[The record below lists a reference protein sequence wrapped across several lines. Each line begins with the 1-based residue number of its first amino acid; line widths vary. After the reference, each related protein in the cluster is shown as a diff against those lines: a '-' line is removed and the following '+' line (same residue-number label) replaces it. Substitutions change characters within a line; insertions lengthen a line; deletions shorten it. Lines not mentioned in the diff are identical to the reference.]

1 MTTALPT
8 KQRIQSIDILR
19 GIIMLVMALDH
30 TRDFL
35 HNAGAFGDPTNMQ
48 TTTPFLFFTRFVTHF
63 CAPIFVFLSGVSVY
77 LVSTRR
83 TKGELTGFLIK
94 RGLWLIVVEI
104 VLMSLAFSLN
114 PLYNSVALQVIWAIG
129 VSMIILGLL
138 SWLPVRVIGVIGIL
152 LIVGHDAVT
161 NLKISPNTSE
171 DVLMKIFF
179 TARGAVFP
187 LDNSHFVFDLYAI
200 LPWTGVMFL
209 GYLFGTLYKSDYKA
223 ESRKRFLLYSSFALF
238 AAFMV
243 LRFINGYGDPAHW
256 AVQKNGVFT
265 FMSFINISK
274 YPPSLMYCCLTLSV
288 GLLILALTENASGKL
303 SAFFK
308 TYGSVPFFYY
318 VLHFYLIRLVSV
330 VVFFLQGFKTSQII
344 TPNDPFLFTPPGI
357 GFNLGIVYLFWLGII
372 LTLYFPCRWFSNYK
386 KTHRQWWLSYL

>member
-1 MTTALPT
+1 MATTLSI

-30 TRDFL
+30 VRDFL
-35 HNAGAFGDPTNMQ
+35 HDAGAFGDPTNLK
-48 TTTPFLFFTRFVTHF
+48 TTTPILFFTRFVTHF

-83 TKGELTGFLIK
+83 TKSELTGFLIK
-94 RGLWLIVVEI
+94 RGLWLILVEI

-129 VSMIILGLL
+129 VSMILLALL
-138 SWLPVRVIGVIGIL
+138 SWLPIRVIGAIGIL
-152 LIVGHDAVT
+152 LIVGHDALT
-161 NLKISPNTSE
+161 TLKIAPNTSE

-179 TARGAVFP
+179 TARGSVFA

-223 ESRKRFLLYSSFALF
+223 ESRKRFLMLSSLSLF
-238 AAFMV
+238 AAFIV
-243 LRFINGYGDPAHW
+243 LRSINGYGDPAPW
-256 AVQKNGVFT
+256 AVQKDGVFT

-303 SAFFK
+303 AAFFK

-318 VLHFYLIRLVSV
+318 ILHFYLIRLVTV
-330 VVFFLQGFKTSQII
+330 AVFFIKGFKTSEII
-344 TPNDPFLFTPPGI
+344 TPNDPFLFTPPGL
-357 GFNLGIVYLFWLGII
+357 GFNLGVVYLFWLGII
-372 LTLYFPCRWFSNYK
+372 LTLYYPCRWFSNYK

>member
-1 MTTALPT
+1 MTTSLAT

-83 TKGELTGFLIK
+83 TKGELSGFLIK
-94 RGLWLIVVEI
+94 RGLWLIIVEI

-114 PLYNSVALQVIWAIG
+114 PLYNSVALQVIWVIG
-129 VSMIILGLL
+129 VSMILLGLL
-138 SWLPVRVIGVIGIL
+138 SWLPVRVIGAIGIL
-152 LIVGHDAVT
+152 LIIGHDAINFVVA
-161 NLKISPNTSE
+161 KPNTTE
-171 DVLMKIFF
+171 DVLLKLFF

-187 LDNSHFVFDLYAI
+187 LDSNHFVFDLYAI

-209 GYLFGTLYKSDYKA
+209 GYLFGTLYKSDRKA
-223 ESRKRFLLYSSFALF
+223 QSRKRFLSISSLSLF
-238 AAFMV
+238 AVFIV
-243 LRFINGYGDPAHW
+243 LRFINGYGDPAPW
-256 AVQKNGVFT
+256 AVQKNSIFT

-330 VVFFLQGFKTSQII
+330 MVFFLQGFKTSQII
-344 TPNDPFLFTPPGI
+344 TPNDPFLFTPPGL
-357 GFNLGIVYLFWLGII
+357 GFNLGVVYLFWLGII
-372 LTLYFPCRWFSNYK
+372 LTLYYPCKWFSNYK